1 MLLQILYHDQPP
13 NVFFFP
19 SLPGKHLEIL
29 FWDNSDL
36 KFKKGKAE
44 VLLRYQIIIAHCFLK
59 KNSHFKYLR
68 VRNKIIMQFL
78 LIIIIMRLL
87 HRFCDWMQCEI
98 STVQKNEP
106 FCKQKPEALIRQL
119 SFVETSA
126 KTT

>member
-1 MLLQILYHDQPP
+1 MLLYHDQPP
-13 NVFFFP
+13 DVFFFP
-19 SLPGKHLEIL
+19 SLSGKRLEIL

-44 VLLRYQIIIAHCFLK
+44 VLLRYQIAHCFLK

-98 STVQKNEP
+98 NTVQKNEP

-119 SFVETSA
+119 SFVQTSA

>member
-19 SLPGKHLEIL
+19 SLSGKRLEIL

-44 VLLRYQIIIAHCFLK
+44 VLLRYQIAHCFLK

-98 STVQKNEP
+98 NTVQKNEP
-106 FCKQKPEALIRQL
+106 FCKQ
-119 SFVETSA
+119 SFVQTSA
-126 KTT
+126 KTK

>member
-19 SLPGKHLEIL
+19 SLPGKRLEIL

-44 VLLRYQIIIAHCFLK
+44 VSLRYQIAHCFLK

-98 STVQKNEP
+98 NTVQKNEP

-119 SFVETSA
+119 SFVQTSA

>member
-1 MLLQILYHDQPP
+1 MLLQVLFHDQPP

-19 SLPGKHLEIL
+19 SLSGKRLEIL

-44 VLLRYQIIIAHCFLK
+44 VLLRYQIAHCFLK

-78 LIIIIMRLL
+78 LIIIIMRL

-98 STVQKNEP
+98 NTVQKNEP
-106 FCKQKPEALIRQL
+106 FCKQKPKALIRQL
-119 SFVETSA
+119 SFVQTSA

>member
-1 MLLQILYHDQPP
+1 MLLQVLYHDQPP

-19 SLPGKHLEIL
+19 SLSGKRLEIL

-44 VLLRYQIIIAHCFLK
+44 VLLRYQIAHCFSK
-59 KNSHFKYLR
+59 KNSHFKYLC

-78 LIIIIMRLL
+78 LTIIIMRLL
-87 HRFCDWMQCEI
+87 HRFFDWMQCEI
-98 STVQKNEP
+98 NTVQKNEP
-106 FCKQKPEALIRQL
+106 FCKQKPQALITQL
-119 SFVETSA
+119 SFVQTSA

>member
-1 MLLQILYHDQPP
+1 MLLQVLFHDQPP

-19 SLPGKHLEIL
+19 SLSGKRLEIL

-44 VLLRYQIIIAHCFLK
+44 VLLRYQIAHCFLK

-78 LIIIIMRLL
+78 LIINYY
-87 HRFCDWMQCEI
+87 EI
-98 STVQKNEP
+98 AAQV
-106 FCKQKPEALIRQL
+106 L
-119 SFVETSA
+119 
-126 KTT
+126 